1 MNTMKRKKF
10 LENYV
15 KNKNN
20 MKKSTGKTV
29 VSKVIQKSAHIDE
42 YGLHA
47 DLDFGD
53 GFNAFDEDFYASYMH

>member
-1 MNTMKRKKF
+1 
-10 LENYV
+10 
-15 KNKNN
+15 